1 MVTQTYDLNLIPG
14 GQIVNV
20 HVSQYDVGRIIAF
33 NLLNGTTVFTPPSG
47 STALIEGTKPDKK
60 GFSLSATLSGSTAS
74 FTTTQNM
81 CAVAG
86 KTVCEFRLKQ
96 GSRNIGTANFIL
108 DVERAGL
115 ADDVDLSTS
124 ELAPYMD
131 AAKKSADAAATS
143 ATNAAA
149 SATNA
154 ANSAKTAAASAS
166 TASAAA
172 TTATNY
178 GNLAKSYAVGGTG
191 TRSGEDTD
199 NAKYYAGKAAASVAQ
214 GTQVTFFMRGGHVY
228 VQQTISGVVQ
238 PEQDLGEVTSTPDYV
253 FDTVDEMNAAIAAG
267 TVEDGATCYIK
278 EDIINAD
285 STNY

>member
-20 HVSQYDVGRIIAF
+20 HVSQYDVGRTIIF
-33 NLLNGTTVFTPPSG
+33 YLLDGAATFTPPSG
-47 STALIEGTKPDKK
+47 TTALIEGTKPDKK
-60 GFSLSATLSGSTAS
+60 GFSITASVSGNTAS

-96 GSRNIGTANFIL
+96 GTRNIGTANFIL

-131 AAKKSADAAATS
+131 AAKKSADAAA
-143 ATNAAA
+143 A
-149 SATNA
+149 SATEA
-154 ANSAKTAAASAS
+154 AGSASTARQAAS

-191 TRSGEDTD
+191 TRTGEDTD

-214 GTQVTFFMRGGHVY
+214 GTQVTFTMRGGHVY
-228 VQQTISGVVQ
+228 VQQTIEGEVQ

-253 FDTVDEMNAAIAAG
+253 FDTVDEMNVAIAAG
-267 TVEDGATCYIK
+267 TVEDGATCYVR

-285 STNY
+285 TTNY